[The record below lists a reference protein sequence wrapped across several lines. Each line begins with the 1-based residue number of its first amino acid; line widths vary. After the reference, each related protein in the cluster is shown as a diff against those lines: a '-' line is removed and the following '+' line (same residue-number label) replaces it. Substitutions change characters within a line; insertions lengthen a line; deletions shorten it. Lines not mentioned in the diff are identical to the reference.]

1 MATVTVPIK
10 KSQPYGIFETYRCRY
25 STSVSGSSRN
35 FTFYGPNTST
45 GTQATLYIFDISD
58 YDSIKIYKPNNNYD
72 LNITYFTYRKSTDIL
87 YNFLRPLFLASQNNG
102 NSYSY
107 NLNLS
112 YARYYTVNE
121 SLKLKEDASEI
132 TLNHTGNRDSLLCVF
147 IHNTSYLDY
156 LNIEGTINAEV
167 EKTLVE
173 ETVEVPVYEVESV
186 EAVAE
191 NVTNLQTGG
200 IFCLALIAGL
210 LIAALFAIGIKKK
223 YH

>member
-1 MATVTVPIK
+1 M
-10 KSQPYGIFETYRCRY
+10 
-25 STSVSGSSRN
+25 
-35 FTFYGPNTST
+35 
-45 GTQATLYIFDISD
+45 
-58 YDSIKIYKPNNNYD
+58 
-72 LNITYFTYRKSTDIL
+72 
-87 YNFLRPLFLASQNNG
+87 
-102 NSYSY
+102 
-107 NLNLS
+107 
-112 YARYYTVNE
+112 
-121 SLKLKEDASEI
+121 
-132 TLNHTGNRDSLLCVF
+132 
-147 IHNTSYLDY
+147 DY

-223 YH
+223 